1 MTPLMALWWPSK
13 KHSRK
18 VTMMMVV
25 SSSAY
30 LLTAVTFTANTQ
42 RNPLSILEVHLRQP
56 LRPADDG

>member
-1 MTPLMALWWPSK
+1 MTPLKPCGGPSK

-30 LLTAVTFTANTQ
+30 LLSAVTFTANT
-42 RNPLSILEVHLRQP
+42 RGTL
-56 LRPADDG
+56 